1 MNFDEI
7 LLGRVIAAKRNGTD
21 ILPQDCNKN
30 VKTQSTVLP
39 DILCESYFDWL
50 NNIKQDMLLIEK
62 TRQQNEQNKLLM
74 NNNLLSHYDWLQTKF
89 KLN

>member
-39 DILCESYFDWL
+39 DTLCESYFDWL